1 MSRTGFPKRRKIDM
15 TKPLKSVHLT
25 NYYHKNSGGISTA
38 YNKLLEAANRHE
50 RFVRLIVPGE
60 REEVEEIG
68 EYGKIY
74 YVPALQSPVFD
85 KRYRILLPWQY
96 LSEDT
101 LIRNILAAEMP
112 DIIEIGEKYSL
123 SLLAGIIHKGHLKEL
138 NRPMLVHFTCE
149 RMDDNINAFIGDN
162 KPLKWFARRVTGNYI
177 FPMFDFH
184 LANSHYTAQ
193 ELFDA
198 VGCHDNPPPHNA
210 FFNFCW
216 RYFRAATVPL
226 EERVFVNQ
234 CGADINSFSR
244 ERRRA
249 EFRREIL
256 KDHNLPENARLLLYA
271 GRISPEKN
279 IQLLVDLM
287 RLLVKDADKNYYLLV
302 AGAGPQTDWLK
313 KQSELLGGNKI
324 VFLGHFDKETL
335 ANYYANADVFVHP
348 NPREPFGIA
357 PLEAMASGTPV
368 LVPNSGG
375 LLSYATDEN
384 AWLAEPTAE
393 NFAAGVLDILDD
405 DQRRE
410 RKIARAFETS
420 RNFSW
425 EHSTD
430 RLFATYDRLYADFRQ
445 RNEFFSD
452 EAAAKDFNFTQ
463 LLNYK

>member
-1 MSRTGFPKRRKIDM
+1 M

-38 YNKLLEAANRHE
+38 YNKLLEAANRRE

-60 REEVEEIG
+60 KQEIEEVG
-68 EYGKIY
+68 EFGRIY

-96 LSEDT
+96 MSEDT
-101 LIRNILAAEMP
+101 IIRSILAAEMP
-112 DIIEIGEKYSL
+112 DIIEIGEKYAL
-123 SLLAGIIHKGHLKEL
+123 SLLAGMIHKGHLKAL

-149 RMDDNINAFIGDN
+149 RMDDNINAFIGDS
-162 KPLKWFARRVTGNYI
+162 KALKWFARRVTGNYI

-198 VGCHDNPPPHNA
+198 VGYADNPQPSNA

-216 RYFRAATVPL
+216 RYFRAATVPIK
-226 EERVFVNQ
+226 ERVFVNQ
-234 CGADINSFSR
+234 CGVDIQSFSI
-244 ERRRA
+244 ERRSD
-249 EFRREIL
+249 EFRRQIT
-256 KDHNLPENARLLLYA
+256 KNHDLPENAALLLYA

-287 RLLVKDADKNYYLLV
+287 KVLAKDTDKNYYLLV
-302 AGAGPQTDWLK
+302 AGAGPKADWLK

-324 VFLGHFDKETL
+324 IFLGHFDKETL
-335 ANYYANADVFVHP
+335 ANYYANSDVFVHP

-393 NFAAGVLDILDD
+393 NFAAGIRDILTNAE
-405 DQRRE
+405 RRDK
-410 RKIARAFETS
+410 KISQAYETS

-430 RLFATYDRLYADFRQ
+430 QLFATYDKLHEDFKQ
-445 RNEFFSD
+445 RNKFFSD
-452 EAAAKDFNFTQ
+452 EAASRDFNFAE
-463 LLNYK
+463 LLSYK

>member
-1 MSRTGFPKRRKIDM
+1 M

-38 YNKLLEAANRHE
+38 YNKLLEAANRRE

-60 REEVEEIG
+60 KEEVEEVG
-68 EYGKIY
+68 EFGRIY
-74 YVPALQSPVFD
+74 YVPARKSPVFD

-101 LIRNILAAEMP
+101 IIRNILLAEMP

-123 SLLAGIIHKGHLKEL
+123 SLLAGIIHKGYLKAL

-149 RMDDNINAFIGDN
+149 RMDDNMHAFVGN
-162 KPLKWFARRVTGNYI
+162 SRPLKWFARRVIGNYI

-184 LANSHYTAQ
+184 LANSDYTAQ

-198 VGCHDNPPPHNA
+198 VGYADNPQPSNA

-216 RYFRAATVPL
+216 RYFRAATVPI

-234 CGADINSFSR
+234 CGVDNENFSI
-244 ERRRA
+244 ERRSA
-249 EFRREIL
+249 KFRGQIL
-256 KDHNLPENARLLLYA
+256 KNQNLPENASLLLYA

-287 RLLVKDADKNYYLLV
+287 KLLAKDTNRNYHLLV
-302 AGAGPQTDWLK
+302 AGAGPKADWLQ
-313 KQSELLGGNKI
+313 KQSELLGDKKI
-324 VFLGHFDKETL
+324 VFLEHLDKDEL
-335 ANYYANADVFVHP
+335 ANYYANCDVFVHP

-357 PLEAMASGTPV
+357 PLEAMASGIPV

-375 LLSYATDEN
+375 LLSYSTDEN
-384 AWLAEPTAE
+384 AWLVEPTAE
-393 NFAAGVLDILDD
+393 QFAAGVRDILSDEKRRDD
-405 DQRRE
+405 
-410 RKIARAFETS
+410 KTARAYETS
-420 RNFSW
+420 KNYSW
-425 EHSTD
+425 EKSTD
-430 RLFATYDRLYADFRQ
+430 RLFSTYDKLHEDFKR
-445 RNEFFSD
+445 RSKHFSGR
-452 EAAAKDFNFTQ
+452 EISKDFNYAE
-463 LLNYK
+463 LLS